1 MKHLILPFAICLAAL
16 AAACSGNGSSSTAPP
31 PPAIG
36 FTNADLSGQY
46 AFEMSGSDLNG
57 RLIARV
63 GSFSANGNG
72 TITAA
77 VEDVNDAGG
86 FSTVQF
92 TGGTY
97 SIGSDGRGTLT
108 LTGGTLGGS
117 LGLNIALRS
126 KTGGVAVQTDGNAA
140 SSGSFD
146 LQMANSFTLT
156 AVTGAYAFD
165 LSGQDA
171 NGAPLAIVGEFSANG
186 AGALTGG
193 TIDVNDG
200 GGTGISGPSP
210 IPTNSTAF
218 VLDPTFGS
226 SNGRG
231 TASVNGQTLAFYV
244 VDGTRLRFLEE
255 DALAITVGDAFLQTG
270 TIPTQAAN
278 LTGNFAFISTG
289 AAVLGNFGAIARVGS
304 GAFNAGAVSNIFLD
318 DNNAGKH
325 TARGPDSGTY
335 TIDPA
340 GSGRGTFTFTDS
352 SAGTFSYIFYL
363 FSGTQAVLMETSN
376 GLIGSGS
383 MSVQP
388 SSVSSSALAG
398 NYVFNWSGITIPSS
412 GNVGFEEDFVGQYVQ
427 ASSGS
432 LSGTADFTEP
442 GSTSSHGPIFT
453 GVPLTGAFNASGTGR
468 NTYQV
473 TLSPGNGS
481 PSSTINFAAYVA
493 AGNTI
498 YVVTTDSN
506 RVTAGSVTVQGAP

>member
-1 MKHLILPFAICLAAL
+1 MKHLILPLAVFLGAL
-16 AAACSGNGSSSTAPP
+16 AAACGGSSSSSTTTP

-63 GSFSANGNG
+63 GSFSANGTG

-77 VEDVNDAGG
+77 VEDVNDAGS

-108 LTGGTLGGS
+108 LAGGTLGGG
-117 LGLNIALRS
+117 LGLNIALKS

-146 LQMANSFTLT
+146 LQTANSFSLT
-156 AVTGAYAFD
+156 AITGQYAFD

-171 NGAPLAIVGEFSANG
+171 NGAPLAIVGEFAANG
-186 AGALTGG
+186 TGALTGG

-200 GGTGISGPSP
+200 GGTGISGPTP
-210 IPTNSTAF
+210 IPSNSTAF
-218 VLDPTFGS
+218 VLDATFGS
-226 SNGRG
+226 ANGRG
-231 TASVNGQTLAFYV
+231 VASINGQTVAFYV

-255 DALAITVGDAFLQTG
+255 DANAITVGDAFVQTG
-270 TIPTQAAN
+270 TIPTQVAN
-278 LTGNFAFISTG
+278 LNGNFAFISTG

-304 GAFNAGAVSNIFLD
+304 GAFNGGAISNIFLD
-318 DNNAGKH
+318 DNNAGNH
-325 TARGPDSGTY
+325 TSRGPDSGTY
-335 TIDPA
+335 TIDLA

-363 FSGTQAVLMETSN
+363 FSSTQAVLMETSN
-376 GLIGSGS
+376 GLIGAGS
-383 MSVQP
+383 MSAQP
-388 SSVSSSALAG
+388 SSVSASALAG

-412 GNVGFEEDFVGQYVQ
+412 GNIGFEEDFIGQYVES
-427 ASSGS
+427 SSGS
-432 LSGTADFTEP
+432 LTGTADFTEP
-442 GSTSSHGPIFT
+442 GSTSNRQVFT
-453 GVPLTGAFNASGTGR
+453 GVPLTGTFNPSGTGR
-468 NTYQV
+468 NAYQV
-473 TLSPGNGS
+473 TVSPGNGA
-481 PSSTINFAAYVA
+481 PSSTIHFAAYVA
-493 AGNTI
+493 AGSTI

-506 RVTAGSVTVQGAP
+506 RVTAGSVTQQGAP

>member
-1 MKHLILPFAICLAAL
+1 VKHLILPLAVCLSAL
-16 AAACSGNGSSSTAPP
+16 MAACSGSSGSGSTP
-31 PPAIG
+31 PPALG

-46 AFEMSGSDLNG
+46 AFEMSGSNG
-57 RLIARV
+57 NGGIIARV
-63 GSFSANGNG
+63 GSFTANGSG

-77 VEDVNDAGG
+77 VEDVNSGGVG

-97 SIGSDGRGTLT
+97 SIGSDGRGTLS
-108 LTGGTLGGS
+108 LTGGSLGGA
-117 LGLNIALRS
+117 LGLNIALSS
-126 KTGGVAVQTDGNAA
+126 KTGGVAVQTDGNAV

-146 LQMANSFTLT
+146 LQTANSFSLT
-156 AVTGAYAFD
+156 AITGAYAFD
-165 LSGQDA
+165 LSGQDG
-171 NGAPLAIVGEFSANG
+171 NGAPLAIVGEFAANG

-231 TASVNGQTLAFYV
+231 TASINGQTLAFYV

-270 TIPTQAAN
+270 TIPTQVAN
-278 LTGNFAFISTG
+278 LNGNFAFISAG
-289 AAVLGNFGAIARVGS
+289 AAVLGNFGTIARAGS
-304 GAFNAGAVSNIFLD
+304 GAFSAGAVSNIFLD
-318 DNNAGKH
+318 DNNAGNH
-325 TARGPDSGTY
+325 HAPGPDSGTY
-335 TIDPA
+335 TIDSA

-352 SAGTFSYIFYL
+352 GLGTFSYIFYL
-363 FSGTQAVLMETSN
+363 FSSTQAVLMETSN

-383 MSVQP
+383 MSAQP

-398 NYVFNWSGITIPSS
+398 NYVFNWSGVTIPSA
-412 GNVGFEEDFVGQYVQ
+412 GNVGFEEDFIGQYVQ

-432 LSGTADFTEP
+432 LTGTSDFTEP
-442 GSTSSHGPIFT
+442 GSTSNRQIFT
-453 GVPLTGAFNASGTGR
+453 NVPLTGMFNASGTGR
-468 NTYQV
+468 NAYQV
-473 TLSPGNGS
+473 TVSPGSGA

-493 AGNTI
+493 AGNTV
-498 YVVTTDSN
+498 YLVTTDSN